1 LASLGTTFE
10 IGVDELEPISRDGV
24 DWSTTNGM
32 GSTTWVDLISGGV
45 VVDPTT
51 SAANGVDPTIEDEGV
66 VGWDFIAVIPILLH
80 KAFSPSPYWY
90 EVIGEEVDRYLLM
103 ASIYTNILVLPFIFE
118 TKETII

>member
-1 LASLGTTFE
+1 
-10 IGVDELEPISRDGV
+10 
-24 DWSTTNGM
+24 
-32 GSTTWVDLISGGV
+32 
-45 VVDPTT
+45 
-51 SAANGVDPTIEDEGV
+51 
-66 VGWDFIAVIPILLH
+66 VIPILLH